1 MAPANRSSVVPLR
14 KRNAGAAKS
23 SSQTG
28 GVFEGSVVVGGLE
41 GASVGGA
48 GVGVGDGSSTDGVA
62 GLGADRGAFFRF
74 TVFLLTSSLSS
85 SRATFHL
92 STDYHI
98 LQIRL

>member
-23 SSQTG
+23 SSQTV
-28 GVFEGSVVVGGLE
+28 GVFGGSVVVGGLE
-41 GASVGGA
+41 VASVGGA
-48 GVGVGDGSSTDGVA
+48 GLGGRSSAGGAA
-62 GLGADRGAFFRF
+62 GLGAGRGAFLRF

-92 STDYHI
+92 STDYRI